1 MGMPGSVRGHQF
13 GPDALAAAAR
23 TMRPS
28 GSLML
33 YVDAHPLPRL
43 APSPGH
49 APSLAEAQAYVRQ
62 LTVARRENFHVLTR
76 LVPPRLVDDF
86 CAVYAF
92 CRCADDLA
100 DESESPRRAT
110 ERLGSWEREVVD
122 CFAGRA
128 SHPVFVALRATV
140 ERRRLPIEPF
150 WRLLSAFA
158 QDQVTTRYESWDE
171 LLGYC
176 SRSAAPVGRLV
187 LMLFDEPAA
196 TCGEPADATCAA
208 LQLVNFWQDVRRDLI
223 ERGRIYIPAD
233 VAAAHGLDLH
243 ALHEVVTNPP
253 HASAPA
259 VVPHFDQSYRAT
271 IRTLCDRTS
280 HLFATGHVLLRRVG
294 PEARPVLKLFALG
307 GASVLRAIERMEYR
321 TYLRRPR
328 LGYLRRA
335 CLFGRVWLANTAGLA

>member
-1 MGMPGSVRGHQF
+1 
-13 GPDALAAAAR
+13 
-23 TMRPS
+23 MRPS
-28 GSLML
+28 DRQMFSAI
-33 YVDAHPLPRL
+33 VHHPCGLDL
-43 APSPGH
+43 DPGR
-49 APSLAEAQAYVRQ
+49 APSLAEAQAYVRG
-62 LTVARRENFHVLTR
+62 LTLARRENFHVLTR
-76 LVPPRLVDDF
+76 FVPPRLVDDF

-100 DESESPRRAT
+100 DESGSARRAS
-110 ERLGSWEREVVD
+110 ELLGSWERELVD

-223 ERGRIYIPAD
+223 ERGRIYIPA
-233 VAAAHGLDLH
+233 
-243 ALHEVVTNPP
+243 
-253 HASAPA
+253 
-259 VVPHFDQSYRAT
+259 
-271 IRTLCDRTS
+271 
-280 HLFATGHVLLRRVG
+280 
-294 PEARPVLKLFALG
+294 
-307 GASVLRAIERMEYR
+307 
-321 TYLRRPR
+321 
-328 LGYLRRA
+328 
-335 CLFGRVWLANTAGLA
+335 